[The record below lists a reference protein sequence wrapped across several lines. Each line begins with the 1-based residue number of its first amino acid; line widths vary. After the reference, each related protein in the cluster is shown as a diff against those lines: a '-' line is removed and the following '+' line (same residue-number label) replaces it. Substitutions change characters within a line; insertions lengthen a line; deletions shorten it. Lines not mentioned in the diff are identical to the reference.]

1 MNEQIT
7 LEQQVVL
14 DYLVELN
21 VPYKVDGDTVR
32 FKPSGAGSYG
42 GYVFTTGNVYIHNE
56 CRVPIRS
63 EGTEGGAVGKRVSR
77 LAPKNPYT
85 AKSVCGCVP

>member
-14 DYLVELN
+14 DYLVELK

-56 CRVPIRS
+56 H
-63 EGTEGGAVGKRVSR
+63 
-77 LAPKNPYT
+77 
-85 AKSVCGCVP
+85 